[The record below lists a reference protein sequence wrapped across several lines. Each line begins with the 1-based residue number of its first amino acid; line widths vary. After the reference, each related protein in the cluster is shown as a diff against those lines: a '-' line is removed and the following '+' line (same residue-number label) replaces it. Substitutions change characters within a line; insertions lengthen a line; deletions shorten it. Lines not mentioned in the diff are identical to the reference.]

1 MNRQQRRAHGHV
13 APASAGPAAALL
25 TEAVRQHRAGRS
37 AEAEALYR
45 RILRADGRHAVAL
58 HLLGVLVHQLG
69 RHDEA
74 VALIDQAIALDR
86 TRAEFHYNLGNAQAA
101 LGRLDE
107 ATRCFR
113 AVLALQ
119 PDHVSACS
127 NLGSILTT
135 LGQPEDG
142 IACFRKAVAVQP
154 DRADGHYNL
163 GNALARQWRLDQA
176 IRSLRRSV
184 ALRPDADACNTLGNA
199 LRDCGRIEDACAA
212 FDDALRL
219 RPDDFALRSNRLL
232 AENYRLGGTPDA
244 MSAMAA
250 AFGAL
255 AASRVPHPFTGRDPG
270 SASGPIRVGL
280 VSGDLR
286 NHPVG
291 YFLEG
296 LLEAADPERITFLAF
311 PTGTAEDEL
320 TARIRRRV
328 ATWQPIAGLDDEAA
342 ARSIRATGVQILLDL
357 SGHTAGNR
365 LPVFCWRPAPVQAS
379 WLGYFATTGL
389 AEIDYVIADPQ
400 VSPPGASG
408 EFVEQ
413 VWPLPDIYY
422 CFTPPAVTVEVSPLP
437 ARSTGSITFGCF
449 NTLAKIN
456 DVVIATWARVLR
468 AVPDS
473 RLVLKAPPLGE
484 AAACAALRARF
495 AAHGIAGERLLLEQ
509 ASSRAEYLRAHHRI
523 DVALDPFPFPGGTT
537 TFEALW
543 MGVPVLTRTGD
554 RFLSRVGETIMRNAG
569 LPDWVAE
576 DEDDYIDTAVRL
588 TADLDRLA
596 RLRHDLRVRV
606 LASPL
611 FDASRFAR
619 QFEDAMSGIWA
630 RRLAPGSA
638 SAPGR
643 YDAPR

>member
-1 MNRQQRRAHGHV
+1 MNRQQRRAHGHA
-13 APASAGPAAALL
+13 APASASPAAGPLA
-25 TEAVRQHRAGRS
+25 EAVRQHRAGRL

-45 RILRADGRHAVAL
+45 RILRADPRQAGAL
-58 HLLGVLVHQLG
+58 HLLGVLVHQQG
-69 RHDEA
+69 RHDQA
-74 VALIDQAIALDR
+74 VELIDRAIALDG
-86 TRAEFHYNLGNAQAA
+86 TRAEFHYNLGNAHAA
-101 LGRLDE
+101 SGRLDQ
-107 ATRCFR
+107 AVRCFR
-113 AVLALQ
+113 AALVLQ
-119 PDHVSACS
+119 PGHVSACS
-127 NLGSILTT
+127 NLGGVLTT
-135 LGQPEDG
+135 LGQPEEG
-142 IACFRKAVAVQP
+142 IACFRKAVAALP

-176 IRSLRRSV
+176 IRSLRRSL

-199 LRDCGRIEDACAA
+199 LRDCGRVEEACVAY
-212 FDDALRL
+212 DDALLL
-219 RPDDFALRSNRLL
+219 RPNDLALRSNRLL
-232 AENYRLGGTPDA
+232 AETYRSGGTPDA
-244 MSAMAA
+244 MRAMAS

-255 AASRVPHPFTGRDPG
+255 AASRVPEPLDLRDPG
-270 SASGPIRVGL
+270 SAPGPIRVGL

-296 LLEAADPERITFLAF
+296 LLAHADPGRIAFLAF
-311 PTGTAEDEL
+311 PTETAGDEL
-320 TARIRRRV
+320 TARIRPHF
-328 ATWQPIAGLDDEAA
+328 AAWQPIAGLDDEAA
-342 ARSIRATGVQILLDL
+342 ARSIQATGVQILLDL

-365 LPVFCWRPAPVQAS
+365 LPVFCWRPAPVQAA

-389 AEIDYVIADPQ
+389 AAIDYVIADPQ

-422 CFTPPAVTVEVSPLP
+422 CFSPPAVPVEVSPLP
-437 ARSTGSITFGCF
+437 ARRTGSITFGCF

-456 DVVIATWARVLR
+456 DAVIGTWAKLLR

-473 RLVLKAPPLGE
+473 RLMLKAPPLGDE
-484 AAACAALRARF
+484 AVRAALRARF
-495 AAHGIAGERLLLEQ
+495 AARGIAGERLLLEP
-509 ASSRAEYLRAHHRI
+509 ASSRTEYLRAHHRV

-569 LPDWVAE
+569 LLDWIAE
-576 DEDDYIDTAVRL
+576 DEDDYVGRAVRL

-596 RLRHDLRVRV
+596 QLRCGLRARV

-619 QFEDAMSGIWA
+619 HFEDAMAGMWA
-630 RRLAPGSA
+630 RRPAPAPG
-638 SAPGR
+638 P
-643 YDAPR
+643 